1 MKNQIRIKRGIRW
14 KLLTIMIGLIV
25 SLLLAFTF
33 IQIFTQKNILERE
46 LDRRVD
52 LMKKSLID
60 QGKILADNLARQ
72 TENGI
77 ASFNFSSVTEMLKK
91 TDNEYEELS
100 YIILMDSSN
109 IAYTHTL
116 QQELQ
121 QEKLTADED
130 IFATSQT
137 KAAIHEYEKN
147 GNLFIEMIV
156 PINIG
161 TRQWGVLRFG
171 FSLYVLNKE
180 IINSRSEIRK
190 KIESTVIRSII
201 TSVIFI
207 TIGVTI
213 VFIISTRLSKP
224 LIHLT
229 ESARILAQGNFAA
242 TSDFKINSKDEIG
255 ILAASF
261 VEMAKNLKMSYEK
274 LEDHSRTLEQKVEER
289 THELREA
296 NEKLQELD
304 KVKSDF
310 LSTVSHELRTPL
322 TSVLGFTSIIKKKFE
337 DVIFP
342 RIIVEDGKTIKAVEQ
357 VKDNINIILSEGERL
372 TNLINDVL
380 DLAKIESGKVEWKM
394 ESLPVTGIIEQA
406 IHATSA
412 LFIQKG
418 LKIIKSADEEL
429 PEIVGDKNRL
439 IQVLINLI
447 SNAVKFTEK
456 GTITCKVRKIDNKI
470 MVSVIDTGIG
480 IEKTDQENVFEKFK
494 QVGDTLTDKPKGTGL
509 GLPICKQIIAYH
521 GGEIWVESELSKG
534 SNFSF
539 TLPIPE
545 YNTWHR

>member
-1 MKNQIRIKRGIRW
+1 MKKQIRIKRGIRW

-77 ASFNFSSVTEMLKK
+77 ASFNFSNVTEILKK

-109 IAYTHTL
+109 IVYTHTL

-121 QEKLTADED
+121 QEKLTSDED
-130 IFATSQT
+130 IFAASQT

-180 IINSRSEIRK
+180 IINSKSEIRK

-207 TIGVTI
+207 IIGITI

-242 TSDFKINSKDEIG
+242 TSGFKINSKDEIG

-274 LEDHSRTLEQKVEER
+274 LEDHSRILEQKVEER
-289 THELREA
+289 THKLREA

-310 LSTVSHELRTPL
+310 LSMVSHELRTPL
-322 TSVLGFTSIIKKKFE
+322 TSVLGFTNIIKKKFE

-342 RIIVEDGKTIKAVEQ
+342 HIIVADGKTIKAVEQ

-394 ESLPVTGIIEQA
+394 ESLPVTGIVEQA

-412 LFIQKG
+412 LFMQKG

-429 PEIVGDKNRL
+429 PEIIGDKDRL

-447 SNAVKFTEK
+447 SNAVKFTEN
-456 GTITCKVRKIDNKI
+456 GSITCKVQKINNKI
-470 MVSVIDTGIG
+470 MISVIDTGIG
-480 IEKTDQENVFEKFK
+480 IVKTDQENIFEKFK

-521 GGEIWVESELSKG
+521 GGEIWVESKLGKG

-545 YNTWHR
+545 YDK

>member
-1 MKNQIRIKRGIRW
+1 MKQQIRIKRGIRW

-25 SLLLAFTF
+25 CLLLAFTLL
-33 IQIFTQKNILERE
+33 QIFTQKTMLERE
-46 LDRRVD
+46 LERRAD

-60 QGKILADNLARQ
+60 QGKILANNLARQ

-77 ASFNFSSVTEMLKK
+77 ASFNFSSVTEILKK

-116 QQELQ
+116 RQELQ
-121 QEKLTADED
+121 QEKLTSDED
-130 IFATSQT
+130 IFAARQT
-137 KAAIHEYEKN
+137 GAAIHEYEKN
-147 GNLFIEMIV
+147 GNPFIEMIV

-171 FSLYVLNKE
+171 FSLHVLNKE
-180 IINSRSEIRK
+180 ITNSRSEIRK
-190 KIESTVIRSII
+190 KIESIVIRSII
-201 TSVIFI
+201 TSAVF
-207 TIGVTI
+207 TAIGIAI
-213 VFIISTRLSKP
+213 VFIISTRLSQP

-242 TSDFKINSKDEIG
+242 ISDFKINSKDEIG
-255 ILAASF
+255 ILATSF
-261 VEMAKNLKMSYEK
+261 IEMAKNLKTSYEK

-310 LSTVSHELRTPL
+310 LSMVSHELRTPL
-322 TSVLGFTSIIKKKFE
+322 TSILGFTNIIRKKFE

-342 RIIVEDGKTIKAVEQ
+342 NIAVTDGKTVKVVEQ
-357 VKDNINIILSEGERL
+357 VKDNITIILSEGERL

-394 ESLPVTGIIEQA
+394 ESLSLAGIIEQA

-412 LFIQKG
+412 LLMQKG
-418 LKIIKSADEEL
+418 LKIIRSADEKL
-429 PEIVGDKNRL
+429 PDIIGDKNRL
-439 IQVLINLI
+439 VQVLINLI

-456 GTITCKVRKIDNKI
+456 GSITCKARRTDDRIT
-470 MVSVIDTGIG
+470 VSVIDTGIG
-480 IEKTDQENVFEKFK
+480 IAKIDQGDVFEKFK

-521 GGEIWVESELSKG
+521 GGEIWIESELGKG

-539 TLPIPE
+539 TLPIPGQH
-545 YNTWHR
+545 NIL